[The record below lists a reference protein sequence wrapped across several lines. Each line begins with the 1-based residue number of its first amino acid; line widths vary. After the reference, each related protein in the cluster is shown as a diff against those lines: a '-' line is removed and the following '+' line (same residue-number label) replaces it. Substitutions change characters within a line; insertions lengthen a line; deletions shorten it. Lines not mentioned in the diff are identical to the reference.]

1 MTGEKNAS
9 SRRAVAKMI
18 VGLGG
23 AEAAERRVEEQ
34 DPEADDRHRPGA
46 QEVVA
51 SIGEVVPEVN
61 PACWRAHMNARL
73 NSPSARM
80 AMAWP

>member
-18 VGLGG
+18 VGLRRR
-23 AEAAERRVEEQ
+23 EPAERGVEEQ
-34 DPEADDRHRPGA
+34 DPEADDRHRAGA

-51 SIGEVVPEVN
+51 SVGEVVPEVN
-61 PACWRAHMNARL
+61 LCVPGAL
-73 NSPSARM
+73 I
-80 AMAWP
+80 